1 MSSPSKK
8 SAPASSSSS
17 SGLSRSKSMFERRT
31 RDRPGEAGYLGPEDL
46 KRIHGDEDDE
56 DDEADLE
63 G

>member
-1 MSSPSKK
+1 MSSPSKQT
-8 SAPASSSSS
+8 APASSSS
-17 SGLSRSKSMFERRT
+17 SGLSRSKSMFERRI

>member
-1 MSSPSKK
+1 MSSPSKQT
-8 SAPASSSSS
+8 APASSSS